1 MGRWFTL
8 CLALTCAAGL
18 AASAAR
24 ADDYP
29 SRPVRVVVGF
39 PAGSGADITAR
50 VVGQRMGQILG
61 QQIVV
66 ENRAGAGSSLA
77 AEFVAR
83 APKDGYTLL
92 LATIANPIN
101 AAVSSNLA
109 FDFAKDFAPVVRLTT
124 TPNILVVHP
133 SVGVNSVKGLIE
145 LAKSKPDQLSFGSS
159 GVATG
164 THLSA
169 ELFKVMAGVKMVHVP
184 YAGSPQAVTDLLAGR
199 IQVFFSPASTVLQ
212 HVRDGKLVALASTEA
227 RRTAVAPELPTMVEA
242 GLPGFETGLWFG
254 LVAPARTSKE
264 IIDKVAQRRQRGF
277 ESGRGRQGAGGA
289 GHRSRRRQLRGVRPL
304 PRRRDEALGDGR
316 PGRRPQEITMLPAR
330 TADEPSG
337 RTAHG
342 RTKAPHDRTR
352 IGARR
357 ATWPALGAGGGLSRA
372 AGAHH
377 RRLHSGVVGRHHR
390 ARARA
395 AHGPDFSASSS

>member
-29 SRPVRVVVGF
+29 TRPVRVVVGF

-92 LATIANPIN
+92 LATIANPIS

-133 SVGVNSVKGLIE
+133 SVGVSSVKGLIE

-227 RRTAVAPELPTMVEA
+227 RRTAVAPELTTMVEA

-254 LVAPARTSKE
+254 LVAPAQTSKD
-264 IIDKVAQRRQRGF
+264 IIDKVAH
-277 ESGRGRQGAGGA
+277 AGN
-289 GHRSRRRQLRGVRPL
+289 
-304 PRRRDEALGDGR
+304 EALR
-316 PGRRPQEITMLPAR
+316 
-330 TADEPSG
+330 ADEV
-337 RTAHG
+337 A
-342 RTKAPHDRTR
+342 KALAAQGID
-352 IGARR
+352 
-357 ATWPALGAGGGLSRA
+357 LVGG
-372 AGAHH
+372 
-377 RRLHSGVVGRHHR
+377 
-390 ARARA
+390 
-395 AHGPDFSASSS
+395 SSE

>member
-1 MGRWFTL
+1 MGRRFTMSMA
-8 CLALTCAAGL
+8 LACGVGL
-18 AASAAR
+18 AGSTAR

-39 PAGSGADITAR
+39 SAGSGADITAR

-66 ENRAGAGSSLA
+66 ENRTGAGSSLA

-101 AAVSSNLA
+101 AVVGSNLS

-133 SVGVNSVKGLIE
+133 SVGVNSVKELIA
-145 LAKSKPDQLSFGSS
+145 LAGSKPDQLSFGSS

-164 THLSA
+164 THLSG
-169 ELFKVMAGVKMVHVP
+169 ELFKVMAGVRMVHVP

-199 IQVFFSPASTVLQ
+199 IQIFFSPASTVLQ

-227 RRTAVAPELPTMVEA
+227 KRTAIAPDLPTMVEA

-254 LVAPARTSKE
+254 LLAPAGTSKE
-264 IIDKVAQRRQRGF
+264 IINKVAR
-277 ESGRGRQGAGGA
+277 AGN
-289 GHRSRRRQLRGVRPL
+289 
-304 PRRRDEALGDGR
+304 EAL
-316 PGRRPQEITMLPAR
+316 A
-330 TADEPSG
+330 ADEVG
-337 RTAHG
+337 
-342 RTKAPHDRTR
+342 KALAPQGIDLV
-352 IGARR
+352 GGSPEEFARYLDGEMKR
-357 ATWPALGAGGGLSRA
+357 WATVAQA
-372 AGAHH
+372 AG
-377 RRLHSGVVGRHHR
+377 LKK
-390 ARARA
+390 
-395 AHGPDFSASSS
+395 

>member
-1 MGRWFTL
+1 MGKRL
-8 CLALTCAAGL
+8 AIVAALTCAALL
-18 AASAAR
+18 AGSAAR

-29 SRPVRVVVGF
+29 NRPIRVVVGF
-39 PAGSGADITAR
+39 SAGSGADITAR

-66 ENRAGAGSSLA
+66 ENKTGAGSSLA

-101 AAVSSNLA
+101 AAMSSNLS
-109 FDFAKDFAPVVRLTT
+109 FDFPRDFVPIVRLTT

-133 SVGVNSVKGLIE
+133 SVGVKSVKELID
-145 LAKSKPDQLSFGSS
+145 LAKSKPDQLSFASS

-169 ELFKVMAGVKMVHVP
+169 ELFKVLAGVKMVHVP

-212 HVRDGKLVALASTEA
+212 HVRDGKLVARASTETK
-227 RRTAVAPELPTMVEA
+227 RTAIAPDLPTMVEG

-254 LVAPARTSKE
+254 LLAPAGTSNE
-264 IIDKVAQRRQRGF
+264 IVDK
-277 ESGRGRQGAGGA
+277 
-289 GHRSRRRQLRGVRPL
+289 L
-304 PRRRDEALGDGR
+304 
-316 PGRRPQEITMLPAR
+316 
-330 TADEPSG
+330 
-337 RTAHG
+337 
-342 RTKAPHDRTR
+342 
-352 IGARR
+352 
-357 ATWPALGAGGGLSRA
+357 
-372 AGAHH
+372 
-377 RRLHSGVVGRHHR
+377 
-390 ARARA
+390 ARA
-395 AHGPDFSASSS
+395 ANEALQADEVAKALAPQGIDLVGGSPEDFARYLASEMKRWATVAEAAGLKK